1 MCRESS
7 FSWEQQLPSWLILF
21 YINFKGRLQIWQGI
35 YFCFSLPKISI
46 SYTKWN
52 EIWSFP
58 PTNLHLYIFWNFYC
72 INVVYIIF
80 IKKVFHGF
88 HLWLRVFKRQP
99 HLMWIHVLISQYLQ
113 TWLSYLLFFNT
124 CDSVAG
130 WPGILCVTHLG
141 DFALKINS
149 VTFTYPD

>member
-1 MCRESS
+1 MHRSKTIFLLAVGVS
-7 FSWEQQLPSWLILF
+7 NLYYFLLILRVDYKLDKG
-21 YINFKGRLQIWQGI
+21 YIFVFH
-35 YFCFSLPKISI
+35 YPKISI
-46 SYTKWN
+46 SYPTWN

-58 PTNLHLYIFWNFYC
+58 PTNLHLYIFWNLYC
-72 INVVYIIF
+72 INVVYLIF
-80 IKKVFHGF
+80 IKRVFHGF
-88 HLWLRVFKRQP
+88 RLWLRVFKRQP

-113 TWLSYLLFFNT
+113 TWLSYMQFFNT

-141 DFALKINS
+141 DFALQINS